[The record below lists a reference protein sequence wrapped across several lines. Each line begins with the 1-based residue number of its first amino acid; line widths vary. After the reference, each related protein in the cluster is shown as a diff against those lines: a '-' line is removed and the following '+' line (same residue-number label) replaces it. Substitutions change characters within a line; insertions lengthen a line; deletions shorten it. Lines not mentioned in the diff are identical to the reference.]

1 MSTPPDY
8 LLSSLVLTTSYPP
21 YYLLS
26 AYLRPGALQLR
37 LVAAPVVD
45 HVVRK
50 LLEARLRPV
59 TRMVTGWAH
68 MVAGSNT
75 YGCRLCED

>member
-8 LLSSLVLTTSYPP
+8 FLSSLVLTTSYPP

-45 HVVRK
+45 HIVRK

-59 TRMVTGWAH
+59 TRMVTG
-68 MVAGSNT
+68 
-75 YGCRLCED
+75 